1 MGKKLTPMMQL
12 REILNKEDSRILND
26 GDYNKGWNDAID
38 LVLVKINLSMLPIE
52 REQKIDD
59 FTDGQNKGVMQFVG
73 LLKSIGLLKEYE
85 YEIENTKESGEQ
97 YFTQT
102 YRTEKS
108 QRNDGYCKIKV
119 TL

>member
-1 MGKKLTPMMQL
+1 MEKKLTAMMQL

-108 QRNDGYCKIKV
+108 
-119 TL
+119 